1 MINYGRHY
9 LDSDDIES
17 VVKTLKSDFIT
28 QGPFI
33 KKFENALKKKI
44 KSKYCTVLSSG
55 TAALHLAGLS
65 LGWKPG
71 DIVLTTPISFLST
84 SNCIL
89 YSGATPHF
97 VDIDN
102 SSYNIDINKLERKI
116 KFLKSS
122 KKKYPQLLLQILL
135 DILVIGKR

>member
-9 LDSDDIES
+9 LDSDDIGS

-28 QGPFI
+28 QGPYI

-44 KSKYCTVLSSG
+44 KSKYCSVLSSG
-55 TAALHLAGLS
+55 TAALHLVGLS

-102 SSYNIDINKLERKI
+102 LSYTIDVNKLEKKI
-116 KFLKSS
+116 RLLK
-122 KKKYPQLLLQILL
+122 
-135 DILVIGKR
+135 